1 MRHHR
6 SRRRRLRGGGYFRH
20 LGPGFVTGAADDDP
34 SGIGTYS
41 QVGARFGYGLLWSVP
56 AVAPSAVA
64 VQELSARLGLVTGR
78 GLATLIRRRFP
89 RPVLVGAVVLT
100 VVANVFTI
108 AADVGAM
115 AASTRLLVPVPTWS
129 LVVVLVGVMLGL
141 ELTLRYHRYAH
152 VLRWLVLSLASYVLV
167 LATIDVDWSVVVDS
181 VLHPHLGGSAAEL
194 AAIIAVFGTTVS
206 PYLFFWQASEEIEE
220 TEEHG
225 ASGGS
230 SAGPL
235 AVEHLRAMRVDV
247 TGGMLS
253 AVLVAFVIMV
263 VTASTLHP
271 AGVLDITTPQ
281 QAADALRPLAG
292 DASELL
298 FALGILGLGLL
309 AVPVLAGSTAY
320 ALAEAL
326 AWHEGLSERLRD
338 ARGFYTIV
346 ALAMLSG
353 VLVGAVGL
361 DAIEALYYAAIL
373 NGVVAPP
380 LIVLMIILGRDPEVA
395 GEHTSGALSTTVLAL
410 TVAAG
415 AILPIAYLVAR

>member
-100 VVANVFTI
+100 VVANVFNI
-108 AADVGAM
+108 AADVGSM
-115 AASTRLLVPVPTWS
+115 AAATRLFVSLPTS
-129 LVVVLVGVMLGL
+129 LIVVVLVAVMLTL
-141 ELTLRYHRYAH
+141 EIALTYRRYAR
-152 VLRWLVLSLASYVLV
+152 VLRWLVLSLLSYVLV
-167 LATIDVDWSVVVDS
+167 LATIDVDWSS
-181 VLHPHLGGSAAEL
+181 VIDRLLHPGLAGGAAEL
-194 AAIIAVFGTTVS
+194 AALIAVFGTTVS
-206 PYLFFWQASEEIEE
+206 PYLFFWQASEEVEE
-220 TEEHG
+220 EG
-225 ASGGS
+225 ASDETGP
-230 SAGPL
+230 SAAAPL
-235 AVEHLRAMRVDV
+235 EQEHLRAMRVDV

-253 AVLVAFVIMV
+253 AVIVAFVIMV

-271 AGVLDITTPQ
+271 AGVTEITTPQ

-326 AWHEGLSERLRD
+326 AWHEGLSQRLRD
-338 ARGFYTIV
+338 ARGFYAIV

-361 DAIEALYYAAIL
+361 DAIQALYYAAIL

-415 AILPIAYLVAR
+415 TILPIACLVAR